1 MLLRGISI
9 SSQRNLYISANREI
23 NSKKTPYT
31 KNLWK
36 TQSMIVLVIWH
47 IKLLKLKKK
56 KKEMKNEESPCVHK
70 FSSDSSKEMLMKGL
84 FTHLGQDY
92 N

>member
-1 MLLRGISI
+1 
-9 SSQRNLYISANREI
+9 
-23 NSKKTPYT
+23 
-31 KNLWK
+31 
-36 TQSMIVLVIWH
+36 
-47 IKLLKLKKK
+47 
-56 KKEMKNEESPCVHK
+56 MKNEESPCVHK